1 MILRNRHRPEI
12 GAVHK
17 AHQREFL
24 TLKEI
29 LDNHLRAGVA
39 EAVVHENVLQSG
51 DGGLLIHRHGHA
63 LACGQAIG
71 LDDDRR
77 AMLAHISGGTLQIVE
92 RLVLRGRNVV
102 TFHKLLGEVLGTLDL
117 RGGLVRAERLD
128 AGGRE
133 IVDDAFDKRH
143 FRSDEHPVVTIVLHE
158 IDERRMIG
166 RVELRGAD
174 AVKLHA
180 RIAWGHSDLADVAA
194 THERVGDGMF
204 TRTGTNDQNLHISSC
219 CIPYGEECQSQ
230 EIISGVPV
238 RLPPYVRLLQ
248 FDVLAGLLD
257 DIAQHIAGLA
267 IGL

>member
-128 AGGRE
+128 AGGSE

-143 FRSDEHPVVTIVLHE
+143 FRSDEHPIVTIVLHE

-180 RIAWGHSDLADVAA
+180 RIAWGTVTSLTLPPRMSAWAMA
-194 THERVGDGMF
+194 CSRAPEPM
-204 TRTGTNDQNLHISSC
+204 TRTFIFPPVVSLMGKSANLKK
-219 CIPYGEECQSQ
+219 
-230 EIISGVPV
+230 
-238 RLPPYVRLLQ
+238 
-248 FDVLAGLLD
+248 
-257 DIAQHIAGLA
+257 
-267 IGL
+267 